1 MTEVLAH
8 IDHAFAA
15 DHLAELDRELDTAVL
30 VPETHD
36 STGSTASTLAEPERG
51 PLVTTLAGL
60 RSPVWYQ

>member
-15 DHLAELDRELDTAVL
+15 DHLAELDRELDSAAL
-30 VPETHD
+30 VPAD
-36 STGSTASTLAEPERG
+36 DPSTTATVSEPQRG

-60 RSPVWYQ
+60 GTPVWYL

>member
-1 MTEVLAH
+1 MTELLAH

-15 DHLAELDRELDTAVL
+15 DHLAELDRELDTAALDSTVV
-30 VPETHD
+30 VPE
-36 STGSTASTLAEPERG
+36 SAGSTAAVELERG